1 MGVVEIDPGLPWWRA
16 DGDDW
21 LLSVRVQPG
30 ASRTEVVG
38 EYGEQLRIRLAAPP
52 VDGKANKAL
61 EEYVAAQLGVARS
74 CVVVQRGHTSRSK
87 VLRVSSATSR
97 IVTGR

>member
-1 MGVVEIDPGLPWWRA
+1 MEIDPGRPWWRR

-30 ASRTEVVG
+30 AARTEVAG
-38 EYGEQLRIRLAAPP
+38 EYGDLLRIRLAAPP

-61 EEYVAAQLGVARS
+61 EEYVARRLGLARS
-74 CVVVQRGHTSRSK
+74 AVTVQRGHTSRTK
-87 VLRVSSATSR
+87 VLRVR
-97 IVTGR
+97 P

>member
-1 MGVVEIDPGLPWWRA
+1 MGVVEIDPGLPWWRP

-30 ASRTEVVG
+30 ASRSEVAG

-52 VDGKANKAL
+52 VDGKANEAL
-61 EEYVAAQLGVARS
+61 EEYVAAELGLARS
-74 CVVVQRGHTSRSK
+74 RVAVLRGHASRSK
-87 VLRVSSATSR
+87 VLRITP
-97 IVTGR
+97 